1 MAELNTEGLEEL
13 SYAFLRQEEHAT
25 ATVEAML
32 EAEAQVY
39 TEKLKESAQA
49 YGLKK
54 TGGFINS
61 IKSSKTKN
69 ENLSVYRIIS
79 PEGKAKHG
87 ADYGG
92 GYSNK
97 ANKRKGSS
105 KADNVRYGAIG
116 FIFEYGTSSIPARP
130 WFTQG
135 NLKAEDDAHKKAME
149 IWEKYVEDSFK

>member
-13 SYAFLRQEEHAT
+13 SYAFLRQEEEAT

-49 YGLKK
+49 YGIKK

-61 IKSSKTKN
+61 IKASKTKR
-69 ENLSVYRIIS
+69 EDLAVYKTIS
-79 PEGKAKHG
+79 PECKAKHG

-97 ANKRKGSS
+97 ANKRQGSS
-105 KADNVRYGAIG
+105 SAGNVRYGAIG
-116 FIFEYGTSSIPARP
+116 FIFEYGTSSMPARP

-135 NLKAEDDAHKKAME
+135 NLKAEDEAHKKAME